1 VAVVAA
7 RRRGRV
13 LSEYIQFAAAMVL
26 MVAILIGS
34 YWFVIYSPAGRSMS
48 GQKDDERP
56 NARRVPGRE
65 NDRRSGGTSGS

>member
-1 VAVVAA
+1 
-7 RRRGRV
+7 
-13 LSEYIQFAAAMVL
+13 MVL